1 MSNGSKCGCSRCR
14 CCGLMWPVVLIT
26 LGALFLIGEYSG
38 RYSLSELWPIL
49 LIVIGVVK
57 IAEALASTEG
67 HTGS

>member
-1 MSNGSKCGCSRCR
+1 MSNGSRCGCRRCR
-14 CCGLMWPVVLIT
+14 CRGLMGPVVLIT

-49 LIVIGVVK
+49 LIVVGAVK